1 MDKDLNNILE
11 EYLRNL
17 QQHIYSTADFLDDEI
32 FNIYSYLENSVLR
45 GKLSEYI
52 DESFFDERIKNIL
65 SDNFN
70 HIFLDYLNDLIN
82 SYNIYSKSINSIL
95 IDKNKEKTEKIEE
108 IRKEGNSFINGILY
122 DNASFKRKLMRTTQ
136 GLEYEI
142 IDNCKNQIKNKISV
156 LPYSMQDNAYY
167 EMQEKVKIFAGK
179 FENIAYDEFY
189 NLSNCFERNYIDK
202 KIVPLK
208 EEFDVT
214 LDAINDNTKETKNEL
229 FEKQEQ
235 QFEEIKMCVFD
246 LQQKYGVDEINELIS
261 TQSNSKSL
269 DDFCTTQIQT
279 LLKNGEDLSKVL
291 ELLDKI
297 GGAMEFIKYREIL
310 KEKSEQ
316 LENNYGSD
324 ILNQVV
330 NAEDISIT
338 YNSLLKNYIEEIKK
352 GNLDGEFVLNFL
364 EQVDNKAK
372 EIVNKKDSDSVEIVE
387 LGEEN
392 TLNSEISNNNL
403 EENILPE
410 AQINE
415 FGEII
420 RNNLDNEQIIKNP
433 VPEFESPEEI
443 ADYEEINS
451 IENNSIYNEV
461 NNAIE
466 KDGLNPKDYYK
477 EHEEYNNPYEDRNF
491 VLDEVRK
498 DGRLLK
504 NAKNFQN
511 DRELVL
517 EAIRSKGS
525 ALKYA
530 SEDLKNDRDFVLE
543 AIKRKGVALR
553 YASPVL
559 KSDRDF
565 VLNAIKCKSVALKY
579 ANPSFKN
586 DRNFVLE
593 AVKNNGLALRY
604 AREFQDDTEIV
615 ETAIKQNK
623 NAIKYASLE
632 IQEKY
637 KKTNE
642 QEKNNEE
649 NQIQN
654 NIVNETKNN
663 NKEKESML
671 NNNSNMKEQPQAK
684 FYSDEFN
691 KILGK
696 NNDENINNN
705 NVKEQSQTQ
714 YYSDEFDKKLGR
726 NNSSIEEME
735 IQELL
740 QAKEELLK
748 LKKYIPYENYDY
760 SDNYYKSGRS
770 R

>member
-330 NAEDISIT
+330 NAEQ
-338 YNSLLKNYIEEIKK
+338 
-352 GNLDGEFVLNFL
+352 F
-364 EQVDNKAK
+364 
-372 EIVNKKDSDSVEIVE
+372 
-387 LGEEN
+387 
-392 TLNSEISNNNL
+392 
-403 EENILPE
+403 
-410 AQINE
+410 
-415 FGEII
+415 
-420 RNNLDNEQIIKNP
+420 
-433 VPEFESPEEI
+433 
-443 ADYEEINS
+443 
-451 IENNSIYNEV
+451 
-461 NNAIE
+461 
-466 KDGLNPKDYYK
+466 
-477 EHEEYNNPYEDRNF
+477 
-491 VLDEVRK
+491 
-498 DGRLLK
+498 
-504 NAKNFQN
+504 
-511 DRELVL
+511 
-517 EAIRSKGS
+517 
-525 ALKYA
+525 
-530 SEDLKNDRDFVLE
+530 
-543 AIKRKGVALR
+543 
-553 YASPVL
+553 
-559 KSDRDF
+559 
-565 VLNAIKCKSVALKY
+565 
-579 ANPSFKN
+579 
-586 DRNFVLE
+586 
-593 AVKNNGLALRY
+593 
-604 AREFQDDTEIV
+604 
-615 ETAIKQNK
+615 
-623 NAIKYASLE
+623 
-632 IQEKY
+632 
-637 KKTNE
+637 
-642 QEKNNEE
+642 
-649 NQIQN
+649 
-654 NIVNETKNN
+654 
-663 NKEKESML
+663 
-671 NNNSNMKEQPQAK
+671 
-684 FYSDEFN
+684 
-691 KILGK
+691 
-696 NNDENINNN
+696 
-705 NVKEQSQTQ
+705 
-714 YYSDEFDKKLGR
+714 
-726 NNSSIEEME
+726 
-735 IQELL
+735 
-740 QAKEELLK
+740 
-748 LKKYIPYENYDY
+748 
-760 SDNYYKSGRS
+760 
-770 R
+770 